1 MSFERLSAQDAFF
14 YQLED
19 ADTPL
24 HIGALAFFDAASTE
38 GALSSDDIRAVIAS
52 RLELL
57 PRYRM
62 RVMETPLT
70 GHPVWADDRYF
81 DVRHHVR
88 FVSLPGAA
96 GPRELEEL
104 VRSFLSERLDRGR
117 PLWQVLVVEGLP
129 DRRAAALFKAHHC
142 LTDGASA
149 VDMLLL
155 LLSPQPSTL
164 VPPPPGFAPRAE
176 PGPLALLRGEL
187 EARAQLARGLLGF
200 ARRAAREP
208 GDALGF
214 LRSRAEGI
222 GEAAQAALQRG
233 SATALNARLGPD
245 RRLGTLRVELEDI
258 KQIRRA
264 LGGTI
269 NDVAVAIVTGALASY
284 LQARGEPVRNVA
296 LRATI
301 PMSTR
306 SDVERGTL
314 GNKLAA
320 LAAELPIGEPDRRRR
335 FDTVRETM
343 DGLKGSKQ
351 ALGVE
356 VLNWFAEWTTPNL
369 LTQGSRLALELH
381 STHVMITNIRGPADP
396 LYCLAYPMLEA
407 YPAPPLAPGQA
418 LTIGLLSYAGF
429 LHFGLVADAV
439 RLPDLDLLVDAL
451 RTEIGELRK
460 LAVES

>member
-1 MSFERLSAQDAFF
+1 MPFERLSAQDTFF
-14 YQLED
+14 YQLET

-24 HIGALAFFDAASTE
+24 HIGALAFFDASSLD
-38 GALSSDDIRAVIAS
+38 GAVPSDDIRAVIAT

-62 RVMETPLT
+62 RVIETPVT
-70 GHPVWADDRYF
+70 GHPVWVDDRHF

-96 GPRELEEL
+96 GPKELDEV
-104 VRSFLSERLDRGR
+104 VRGFLSERLDRGR
-117 PLWQVLVVEGLP
+117 PLWEVLVIEGLP
-129 DRRAAALFKAHHC
+129 EQRAAALFKAHHC

-164 VPPPPGFAPRAE
+164 VPPPPVFTPRAE
-176 PGPLALLRGEL
+176 PTPFELLRGEL
-187 EARAQLARGLLGF
+187 DARAQLARGVLDF

-208 GDALGF
+208 RSALGF
-214 LRSRAEGI
+214 VRDRAEGI
-222 GEAAQAALQRG
+222 REATQAALQRG
-233 SATALNARLGPD
+233 SATALNASLGPD
-245 RRLGTLRVELEDI
+245 RRLGTLRVEFEDI
-258 KQIRRA
+258 KRIRRA

-269 NDVAVAIVTGALASY
+269 NDVAVAVVSGALATY
-284 LQARGEPVRNVA
+284 LEARGESVRHVE

-320 LAAELPIGEPDRRRR
+320 LAAALPIGEPDRRRR
-335 FDTVRETM
+335 YQTVCKTM
-343 DGLKGSKQ
+343 GELKGSKQ

-356 VLNWFAEWTTPNL
+356 VLNWIAEWTTPSL
-369 LTQGSRLALELH
+369 LTQGSRLALQLH
-381 STHVMITNIRGPADP
+381 STHVMITNIRGPGDP

-429 LHFGLVADAV
+429 LHWGLVADPAH
-439 RLPDLDLLVDAL
+439 LPDLDVLVDAL
-451 RTEIGELRK
+451 RTEIGELCK
-460 LAVES
+460 LAAES